1 VWVLGTLAKRW
12 TAALQPKGF
21 DSPVLLSDRPTKNG
35 SRMFSLAYRLLTSLS
50 PRDSLKMLGK
60 RA

>member
-21 DSPVLLSDRPTKNG
+21 DSPVLLSNRPTKIKLG
-35 SRMFSLAYRLLTSLS
+35 MMSLA
-50 PRDSLKMLGK
+50 
-60 RA
+60 